1 METYI
6 PLMLIIILAIIILA
20 LWTVGYVLE
29 SKIDSFRKEMTM
41 KDVVKYI
48 NENKV
53 YIRDKN
59 CKILKYNAHIA
70 SFNNNDF
77 QKIIIDIDYE

>member
-6 PLMLIIILAIIILA
+6 PLMLIILTVIILTLCA
-20 LWTVGYVLE
+20 VGYVLE
-29 SKIDSFRKEMTM
+29 SKIDSLRKEMTM

-70 SFNNNDF
+70 SFNQNDY
-77 QKIIIDIDYE
+77 QKIFIDIDYE

>member
-6 PLMLIIILAIIILA
+6 PLMLLILAVIILF
-20 LWTVGYVLE
+20 LWAVGYVLE
-29 SKIDSFRKEMTM
+29 TKIDSLRKEMTM

-53 YIRDKN
+53 YVRDKN
-59 CKILKYNAHIA
+59 CKILKHNAHIA
-70 SFNNNDF
+70 SFNQNDY
-77 QKIIIDIDYE
+77 QKIFIDIYYE

>member
-1 METYI
+1 
-6 PLMLIIILAIIILA
+6 MLIILAVIILTLCA
-20 LWTVGYVLE
+20 VGYVLE
-29 SKIDSFRKEMTM
+29 SKIDSLRKEMTM

-59 CKILKYNAHIA
+59 CKILKHNAHIA

-77 QKIIIDIDYE
+77 QKIFIDIDYE

>member
-6 PLMLIIILAIIILA
+6 PLMLIILTVIILTLCA
-20 LWTVGYVLE
+20 VGYVLE
-29 SKIDSFRKEMTM
+29 SKIDSLRKEMTM

-70 SFNNNDF
+70 SFNQNDY
-77 QKIIIDIDYE
+77 QKIFIDIDYEL

>member
-6 PLMLIIILAIIILA
+6 PLMLIILAVIILTLCA
-20 LWTVGYVLE
+20 VGYVLE
-29 SKIDSFRKEMTM
+29 SKIDSLRKEMTM

-70 SFNNNDF
+70 SFNQNDY
-77 QKIIIDIDYE
+77 QKIFIDIDYE

>member
-6 PLMLIIILAIIILA
+6 LLMLIILAVIILTLCA
-20 LWTVGYVLE
+20 VGYVLE
-29 SKIDSFRKEMTM
+29 LKIDSLRKELTM

-77 QKIIIDIDYE
+77 QKIIIDIDYG

>member
-6 PLMLIIILAIIILA
+6 PLMLIILTVIILTLCA
-20 LWTVGYVLE
+20 VGYVLE
-29 SKIDSFRKEMTM
+29 SKIDSLRKEMTM

-59 CKILKYNAHIA
+59 CKILKHNAHIA

-77 QKIIIDIDYE
+77 QKIFIDIDYE

>member
-6 PLMLIIILAIIILA
+6 PLMLIILAVIILTLCA
-20 LWTVGYVLE
+20 VGYVLE
-29 SKIDSFRKEMTM
+29 SKIDSLRKEMTM

-59 CKILKYNAHIA
+59 CNILKYNAHIA

-77 QKIIIDIDYE
+77 QKIIIDIDHG

>member
-6 PLMLIIILAIIILA
+6 PLMLIILTVIILTLCA
-20 LWTVGYVLE
+20 VGYVLE
-29 SKIDSFRKEMTM
+29 SKIDSLRKEMTM

-77 QKIIIDIDYE
+77 QKIIIDIDHG

>member
-1 METYI
+1 
-6 PLMLIIILAIIILA
+6 MLIILAVIILTLCA
-20 LWTVGYVLE
+20 VGYVLE
-29 SKIDSFRKEMTM
+29 SKINSLREEMTM
-41 KDVVKYI
+41 KDVVNYI

-59 CKILKYNAHIA
+59 CKILKHNAHIA
-70 SFNNNDF
+70 SFNLNDY

>member
-1 METYI
+1 M
-6 PLMLIIILAIIILA
+6 PLMLIILAVIILTLCA
-20 LWTVGYVLE
+20 VSYVLE
-29 SKIDSFRKEMTM
+29 LKIDSLRKELTM

-77 QKIIIDIDYE
+77 QKIIIDIDHG

>member
-6 PLMLIIILAIIILA
+6 PLMLIILAVIILTLCA
-20 LWTVGYVLE
+20 VGYVLE
-29 SKIDSFRKEMTM
+29 SKIDSLRKEMTM

-77 QKIIIDIDYE
+77 QKIIIDIDHG

>member
-6 PLMLIIILAIIILA
+6 PLLLIILTVIILTLCA
-20 LWTVGYVLE
+20 VGYVLE
-29 SKIDSFRKEMTM
+29 SKIDSLRKEMTM

-70 SFNNNDF
+70 SFNQNDY
-77 QKIIIDIDYE
+77 QKIFIDIDYE

>member
-6 PLMLIIILAIIILA
+6 PLMLIILAVIIST
-20 LWTVGYVLE
+20 LWAVGYVLE
-29 SKIDSFRKEMTM
+29 TKIESLRKELTM

-48 NENKV
+48 NKNKV

-77 QKIIIDIDYE
+77 QKIFIDIDYE

>member
-6 PLMLIIILAIIILA
+6 PLMLIILAVIILTLCA
-20 LWTVGYVLE
+20 VGYVLE
-29 SKIDSFRKEMTM
+29 SKIDSLRKEMTM

-59 CKILKYNAHIA
+59 CNILKYNAHIA
-70 SFNNNDF
+70 SFNNYDF
-77 QKIIIDIDYE
+77 QKIIIDIDHG

>member
-1 METYI
+1 METCI
-6 PLMLIIILAIIILA
+6 PLMLIIFALIILT
-20 LWTVGYVLE
+20 LWAVGYVLE
-29 SKIDSFRKEMTM
+29 TKIESLRKELTM

-77 QKIIIDIDYE
+77 QKIIIDIDHG

>member
-6 PLMLIIILAIIILA
+6 PLMLIILAVIILTLCA
-20 LWTVGYVLE
+20 VGYVLE
-29 SKIDSFRKEMTM
+29 SKIDSLRKEMTM

-70 SFNNNDF
+70 SFNNNGF
-77 QKIIIDIDYE
+77 QKIIIDIDHG

>member
-6 PLMLIIILAIIILA
+6 LLMLIILAVMILTLCA
-20 LWTVGYVLE
+20 VGYVLE
-29 SKIDSFRKEMTM
+29 SKIDSLRKEMTM

-59 CKILKYNAHIA
+59 CNILKYNAHIA

-77 QKIIIDIDYE
+77 QKIIIDIDHG

>member
-1 METYI
+1 
-6 PLMLIIILAIIILA
+6 MLIIILAVIILTLCA
-20 LWTVGYVLE
+20 VGYVLE
-29 SKIDSFRKEMTM
+29 SKIDSLRKEMTM

-59 CKILKYNAHIA
+59 CNILKYNANIA

-77 QKIIIDIDYE
+77 QKIIIDIDHG

>member
-1 METYI
+1 
-6 PLMLIIILAIIILA
+6 MLIILTVIILTLCA
-20 LWTVGYVLE
+20 VGYVLE
-29 SKIDSFRKEMTM
+29 SKIDSLRKEMTM

-70 SFNNNDF
+70 SFNQNDY
-77 QKIIIDIDYE
+77 QKIFIDIDYE